1 MQLIPAIDIR
11 NKKCVRLRQGDPNE
25 QTVFDES
32 PLKVARE
39 FAEAGATKI
48 HIVDLDGA
56 IENASHNAA
65 IIREIVETLPLEVEL
80 GGGIR
85 DFKTI
90 EFWLAVG
97 IDQVILGTVA
107 IEKPTIVKKAVEA
120 FGRDRIIVGIDT
132 KGGNAATH
140 GWQSISDR
148 SAVSFAQKMTEVD
161 VNRFIY
167 TAIET
172 DGMMSG
178 PNVEELSGFAEA
190 VPAKVT
196 ASGGIRSLEDILA
209 LWKYE
214 SLGIDSVIV
223 GRAIY
228 EGKVDVRETIE
239 ALSGGND

>member
-1 MQLIPAIDIR
+1 MELIPAIDIR
-11 NKKCVRLRQGDPNE
+11 DQKCVRLRQGDPGE
-25 QTVFDES
+25 QTIFDES

-39 FAEAGATKI
+39 FVEAGAIKI

-56 IENASHNAA
+56 IDNASHNVSV
-65 IIREIVETLPLEVEL
+65 IRQIVDELPVKVEL

-85 DFKTI
+85 SFKTI
-90 EFWLAVG
+90 QSWLDAG

-107 IEKPTIVKKAVEA
+107 VENPTVVKKAVES
-120 FGRDRIIVGIDT
+120 FGADRIIVGIDT

-148 SAVSFAQKMTEVD
+148 SAIEFAQKLTEVD
-161 VNRFIY
+161 VSRFIY

-178 PNVEELSGFAEA
+178 PSLEELSEFAES

-196 ASGGIRSLEDILA
+196 ASGGVRNLDDILA
-209 LWKYE
+209 LREYE

-228 EGKVDVRETIE
+228 EGKVNVAETVQ
-239 ALSGGND
+239 ALAGEKN